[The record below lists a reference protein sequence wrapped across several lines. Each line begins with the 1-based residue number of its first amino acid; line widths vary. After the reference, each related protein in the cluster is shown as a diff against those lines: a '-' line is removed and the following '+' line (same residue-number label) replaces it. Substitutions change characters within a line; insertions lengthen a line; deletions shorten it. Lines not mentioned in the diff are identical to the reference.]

1 MKVLVVEDNPGMR
14 RMLERTLLKNG
25 YEVVSTGHGDDAID
39 KVQKETFF
47 AVISDLK
54 LPGADGITV
63 LREARKADERT
74 ITIIITAFGSV
85 EIAVQA
91 MKEGADDFL
100 TKPFDTNLLLV
111 QLQKGRHRYELVS
124 ENTLLRQEM
133 EDQSGF
139 PEIIGKNRQ
148 FLESLSH
155 VHQVGKTDSTV
166 LLLGE
171 SGTGKEL
178 FAREIHAVSPRKHK
192 QFVAI
197 NCAAI
202 PLELLENELF
212 GHERGAFTGADRR
225 KPGKLE
231 LADGGTVFLDEIGDM
246 NPVLQAKLLRFL
258 QEKQFERVGG
268 NTTLSVN
275 VRVIAATNQDLK
287 ERVRSGHFREDLF
300 YRLSVFPIIIPPLR
314 NRLDDIP
321 LLVEYFINKLEK
333 EFRKKLIVLPETMK
347 RLSSYEWPGNVRE
360 LQNCLERAAILSADG
375 SIKPEHVAV
384 EPVKD
389 IQEFDLDSVLLG
401 KSLQDAVDYIRRIVE
416 QKMIFE
422 TLKSCGWNKSLA
434 AKELQVN
441 YKTLL
446 TKMKQYEIGQ

>member
-25 YEVVSTGHGDDAID
+25 YDVVATGNGDHAID
-39 KVQKETFF
+39 KVQNETFF

-54 LPGADGITV
+54 LPGADGISV

-111 QLQKGRHRYELVS
+111 QLQKGHHRYQLVN
-124 ENTLLRQEM
+124 ENTLLRQEI
-133 EDQSGF
+133 EDQTGF
-139 PEIIGKNRQ
+139 PEIIGKNKL
-148 FLESLSH
+148 FLESLNL
-155 VHQVGKTDSTV
+155 VRKVGKTDSTV

-178 FAREIHAVSPRKHK
+178 FARETHNVSSRKHK
-192 QFVAI
+192 QLVAI

-212 GHERGAFTGADRR
+212 GHERGAYTGADRR

-246 NPVLQAKLLRFL
+246 NPVLQAKLLRFI

-268 NTTLSVN
+268 NATLTVN
-275 VRVIAATNQDLK
+275 VRVIAATNQDLR
-287 ERVRSGHFREDLF
+287 ELVREGLFREDLF
-300 YRLSVFPIIIPPLR
+300 YRLSVFPVVIPPLR

-321 LLVEYFINKLEK
+321 LLVDYFIHKFEK
-333 EFRKKLIVLPETMK
+333 EFRKKLTILPETME

-360 LQNCLERAAILSADG
+360 LQNCLERAAILSLDG
-375 SIKPEHVAV
+375 LIKPEHVAV
-384 EPVKD
+384 ES
-389 IQEFDLDSVLLG
+389 IREAQEFDLDGILLG
-401 KSLQDAVDYIRRIVE
+401 RSMQEAVDYMRRIVE
-416 QKMIFE
+416 QRMISE

-446 TKMKQYEIGQ
+446 TKMKQYEID

>member
-1 MKVLVVEDNPGMR
+1 MSLSVKIRCYVR
-14 RMLERTLLKNG
+14 RSR
-25 YEVVSTGHGDDAID
+25 S
-39 KVQKETFF
+39 
-47 AVISDLK
+47 S
-54 LPGADGITV
+54 
-63 LREARKADERT
+63 
-74 ITIIITAFGSV
+74 
-85 EIAVQA
+85 
-91 MKEGADDFL
+91 
-100 TKPFDTNLLLV
+100 
-111 QLQKGRHRYELVS
+111 
-124 ENTLLRQEM
+124 
-133 EDQSGF
+133 SGF

-155 VHQVGKTDSTV
+155 VHQLKNRFDV

-178 FAREIHAVSPRKHK
+178 FAREIHAVSPRKHE

-212 GHERGAFTGADRR
+212 GHEHGAFTGADRR

-300 YRLSVFPIIIPPLR
+300 I
-314 NRLDDIP
+314 D
-321 LLVEYFINKLEK
+321 
-333 EFRKKLIVLPETMK
+333 
-347 RLSSYEWPGNVRE
+347 
-360 LQNCLERAAILSADG
+360 
-375 SIKPEHVAV
+375 
-384 EPVKD
+384 
-389 IQEFDLDSVLLG
+389 
-401 KSLQDAVDYIRRIVE
+401 
-416 QKMIFE
+416 
-422 TLKSCGWNKSLA
+422 
-434 AKELQVN
+434 
-441 YKTLL
+441 
-446 TKMKQYEIGQ
+446 